1 MATQLIGRPLAWKT
15 GSLGSGPQQRAS
27 QLCYNP
33 SLPVLS
39 ALQKWKQ
46 GYSSWLVEQKQGYS
60 SYKLSSRLAWPK

>member
-1 MATQLIGRPLAWKT
+1 MATQLIGRPLAWNT
-15 GSLGSGPQQRAS
+15 GSLGSGSKQRAS

-46 GYSSWLVEQKQGYS
+46 GYSSWL
-60 SYKLSSRLAWPK
+60 A